1 MPLLVPP
8 PTTKNTKKMKRLL
21 FSPALLDLTVSRL
34 CEQLIENY
42 SDFSDTVLLGI
53 QPRGTL
59 FAERIHKR
67 LESRLNKKIP
77 FGKLDVTFYRDDF
90 RRRNEPLKA
99 NMTDVPFVIEN
110 KKVILID
117 DVLYTGRTI
126 SAAMSAMAAFG
137 RPQKVDLLVLID
149 RKYTRDLPIAPNYIG
164 KSVNTILSE
173 HIEVEWT
180 QEGAKE
186 DKIWLIS

>member
-1 MPLLVPP
+1 
-8 PTTKNTKKMKRLL
+8 MKRLL
-21 FSPALLDLTVSRL
+21 FSSDLLDLTVSRL

-59 FAERIHKR
+59 FGERIHKR

-90 RRRNEPLKA
+90 RRRSEPLKA

-137 RPQKVDLLVLID
+137 RPQKVDLMVLID
-149 RKYTRDLPIAPNYIG
+149 RKYTRDLPIAPNYTG

-173 HIEVEWT
+173 NVEVEWT

>member
-1 MPLLVPP
+1 
-8 PTTKNTKKMKRLL
+8 MKRLL
-21 FSPALLDLTVSRL
+21 FSSTLLDLTVSRL

-59 FAERIHKR
+59 FAERIHQR

-90 RRRNEPLKA
+90 RRRNEPLRA
-99 NMTDVPFVIEN
+99 NMTEVPFVIED

-137 RPQKVDLLVLID
+137 RPKKVDLLVLID
-149 RKYTRDLPIAPNYIG
+149 RKYTRDLPIAPNYTG
-164 KSVNTILSE
+164 KTVNTILSE

>member
-1 MPLLVPP
+1 
-8 PTTKNTKKMKRLL
+8 MKRLL
-21 FSPALLDLTVSRL
+21 FSSDLLDLTVSRL

-67 LESRLNKKIP
+67 LETRLNKKIP

-137 RPQKVDLLVLID
+137 RPKKVDLMVLID
-149 RKYTRDLPIAPNYIG
+149 RKYTRDLPIAPNYTG

-173 HIEVEWT
+173 NIEVEWT

-186 DKIWLIS
+186 DKIWLISDTVS

>member
-1 MPLLVPP
+1 
-8 PTTKNTKKMKRLL
+8 MKRLL
-21 FSPALLDLTVSRL
+21 FSSDLLDLTVSRL

-42 SDFSDTVLLGI
+42 SDFTDTVLLGI

-59 FAERIHKR
+59 FAQRIHKR
-67 LESRLNKKIP
+67 LETRLGKKIP

-90 RRRNEPLKA
+90 RRRDEPLKA

-137 RPQKVDLLVLID
+137 RPKKVDLLVLID
-149 RKYTRDLPIAPNYIG
+149 RKYTRDVPIAPHYTG
-164 KSVNTILSE
+164 KTVNTILSE

-186 DKIWLIS
+186 DKIWLISENENI

>member
-1 MPLLVPP
+1 
-8 PTTKNTKKMKRLL
+8 MKRLL
-21 FSPALLDLTVSRL
+21 FSSDLLDLTVSRL

-42 SDFSDTVLLGI
+42 SDFSDTVVLGI

-90 RRRNEPLKA
+90 RRRGEPLKA
-99 NMTDVPFVIEN
+99 NMTDVPFVVEN

-149 RKYTRDLPIAPNYIG
+149 RKYTRDLPIAPNYTG
-164 KSVNTILSE
+164 KTVNTILSE
-173 HIEVEWT
+173 NIEVEWT

-186 DKIWLIS
+186 NKIWLISK

>member
-1 MPLLVPP
+1 
-8 PTTKNTKKMKRLL
+8 MKRLL
-21 FSPALLDLTVSRL
+21 FSSDLLDLTVSRL

-67 LESRLNKKIP
+67 LETRLNKKIP

-90 RRRNEPLKA
+90 RRRDEPLKA

-137 RPQKVDLLVLID
+137 RPKKVDLLVLID
-149 RKYTRDLPIAPNYIG
+149 RKYTRDLPIAPNYTG
-164 KSVNTILSE
+164 KTVNTILSE

-186 DKIWLIS
+186 DKIWLISENEDL

>member
-1 MPLLVPP
+1 
-8 PTTKNTKKMKRLL
+8 MKRLL
-21 FSPALLDLTVSRL
+21 FSSDLLDLTVSRL

-59 FAERIHKR
+59 FAEHIHKR
-67 LESRLNKKIP
+67 LETRLNKKIP

-90 RRRNEPLKA
+90 RRRDEPLKA

-137 RPQKVDLLVLID
+137 RPKKVDLLVLID
-149 RKYTRDLPIAPNYIG
+149 RKYTRDLPIAPNYTG
-164 KSVNTILSE
+164 KTVNTILSE

-186 DKIWLIS
+186 DKIWLISENEDL

>member
-1 MPLLVPP
+1 
-8 PTTKNTKKMKRLL
+8 MKRLL
-21 FSPALLDLTVSRL
+21 FSSDLLDLTVSRL

-42 SDFSDTVLLGI
+42 SDFSDTVLMGI

-90 RRRNEPLKA
+90 RRRGEPLKA
-99 NMTDVPFVIEN
+99 NMTDVPFVVEN

-149 RKYTRDLPIAPNYIG
+149 RKYTRDLPIAPNYTG
-164 KSVNTILSE
+164 KTVNTILSE
-173 HIEVEWT
+173 NIEVEWT

-186 DKIWLIS
+186 NKIWLISK

>member
-1 MPLLVPP
+1 MNYFY
-8 PTTKNTKKMKRLL
+8 TNYSKMKRLL
-21 FSPALLDLTVSRL
+21 FSSDLLDLTVSRL

-59 FAERIHKR
+59 FAERIHKH
-67 LESRLNKKIP
+67 LERRLNKKIP

-99 NMTDVPFVIEN
+99 NMTDVPFVIESR
-110 KKVILID
+110 KVILID

-137 RPQKVDLLVLID
+137 RPKKVDLLVLID
-149 RKYTRDLPIAPNYIG
+149 RKYTRDLPIAANYTG
-164 KSVNTILSE
+164 KTVNTILSE

-186 DKIWLIS
+186 DKIWLISKNKTL

>member
-1 MPLLVPP
+1 
-8 PTTKNTKKMKRLL
+8 MKRLL
-21 FSPALLDLTVSRL
+21 FSSDLLDLTVSRL

-90 RRRNEPLKA
+90 RRRDEPLKA
-99 NMTDVPFVIEN
+99 NMTEVPFVIEN

-149 RKYTRDLPIAPNYIG
+149 RKYTRDLPIAPNYTG

-173 HIEVEWT
+173 RVEVEWT

-186 DKIWLIS
+186 DKIWLISESENA

>member
-1 MPLLVPP
+1 
-8 PTTKNTKKMKRLL
+8 MKRLL
-21 FSPALLDLTVSRL
+21 FSSDLLDLTVSRL

-42 SDFSDTVLLGI
+42 SDFSHTVLLGI

-67 LESRLNKKIP
+67 LETRLNKKIP

-126 SAAMSAMAAFG
+126 SAAISAMAAFG
-137 RPQKVDLLVLID
+137 RPKKVDLLVLID

>member
-1 MPLLVPP
+1 
-8 PTTKNTKKMKRLL
+8 MKRLL
-21 FSPALLDLTVSRL
+21 FSSDLLDLTVSRL

-42 SDFSDTVLLGI
+42 LDFSDTVLLGI

-67 LESRLNKKIP
+67 LESRLSKKIP

-90 RRRNEPLKA
+90 RRRDEPLKA

-110 KKVILID
+110 KKVVLID

-137 RPQKVDLLVLID
+137 RPQKVDLMVLID
-149 RKYTRDLPIAPNYIG
+149 RKYTRDLPIAPNYTG
-164 KSVNTILSE
+164 KTVNTILSE
-173 HIEVEWT
+173 NIEVEWT

-186 DKIWLIS
+186 DKIWLISEI